1 MRPDGKA
8 RRARIPGVFERGATQ
23 PAGMQRRPNA
33 AGVSPRAVKPS
44 VTVAD
49 VTERNLIARIER
61 RLPPRPPWVIVG
73 IGDDAAVV
81 EPERNRVEVLT
92 VDALVEGVHFDRAF
106 VPADAI
112 GHRALAVNLSDLAA
126 MGAAPRLAL
135 VSMALP
141 AVLPL
146 SDFDGIV
153 DGIAS
158 LAARTRLTVVG
169 GNLTRSTGPLVI
181 DITAMGTVKRRQALT
196 RGGARSGDELY
207 VSGTIGSAMA
217 GRLILTERQTTGDSR
232 PTTDDA
238 RLAADDWRLVTAYLR
253 PQPRLRL
260 GMLLA
265 RNRAASACID
275 LSDGLSDAVYR
286 VAESSGVGALID
298 ADALPIDPRA
308 RALFDSRGLDPV
320 DQAATAGD
328 DYELLVAVRPRVRS
342 RLSAAM
348 RHGDAR
354 LTRIGVCTADRA
366 VVMRRGGAETVL
378 PRGGYAHFRPA

>member
-1 MRPDGKA
+1 
-8 RRARIPGVFERGATQ
+8 
-23 PAGMQRRPNA
+23 
-33 AGVSPRAVKPS
+33 

-158 LAARTRLTVVG
+158 LAARARLAVVG

-232 PTTDDA
+232 LTTDDT
-238 RLAADDWRLVTAYLR
+238 RLASDDSRLTTDDSRRATDDSRLTSDDWRLVTAYLR

-260 GMLLA
+260 GTLLA

-298 ADALPIDPRA
+298 ADALPIDPHA
-308 RALFDSRGLDPV
+308 RAVFDSRGLDPV
-320 DQAATAGD
+320 EQAATAGD
-328 DYELLVAVRPRVRS
+328 DYELLVAVRSRVRS

-348 RHGDAR
+348 HHGDAR

-366 VVMRRGGAETVL
+366 VVLRRGGAETVL

>member
-1 MRPDGKA
+1 MSSTRP
-8 RRARIPGVFERGATQ
+8 Q
-23 PAGMQRRPNA
+23 
-33 AGVSPRAVKPS
+33 PS

-158 LAARTRLTVVG
+158 LAARTRLAVVG
-169 GNLTRSTGPLVI
+169 GNLTRSPGPLVI

-232 PTTDDA
+232 RTTDDTRLA
-238 RLAADDWRLVTAYLR
+238 TDDSRLAADNSRLVTAYLR

-260 GMLLA
+260 GTLLA

-320 DQAATAGD
+320 EQAATAGD

-354 LTRIGVCTADRA
+354 LTRIGVCTADHA

-378 PRGGYAHFRPA
+378 PRGGYAHFRPV

>member
-1 MRPDGKA
+1 
-8 RRARIPGVFERGATQ
+8 
-23 PAGMQRRPNA
+23 
-33 AGVSPRAVKPS
+33 

-112 GHRALAVNLSDLAA
+112 GHRALAVSLSDLAA

-146 SDFDGIV
+146 ADFDGIV

-158 LAARTRLTVVG
+158 LAARARLAVVG

-196 RGGARSGDELY
+196 RGGARSGDDLY

-217 GRLILTERQTTGDSR
+217 GRLILTERQTTGDSQ
-232 PTTDDA
+232 PTTDDS
-238 RLAADDWRLVTAYLR
+238 RLASDDWRLVTAYLR

-260 GMLLA
+260 GTLLA

-275 LSDGLSDAVYR
+275 LSDGLSDAIYR

-308 RALFDSRGLDPV
+308 RAVFDSRGLDPV
-320 DQAATAGD
+320 EQAATAGD
-328 DYELLVAVRPRVRS
+328 DYELLAAVRPRVRS
-342 RLSAAM
+342 RLAAAM